1 MDRSTISKTA
11 CSSAKDRGELNYYC
25 VYIKQNPQMT
35 VQVAAI
41 TIIKVSFIQGVF
53 LSLVQFQFP
62 FRGFIFSCDMDAWPS
77 MFRCFVRLNSRGD
90 LYLERKF
97 QEDCC

>member
-1 MDRSTISKTA
+1 
-11 CSSAKDRGELNYYC
+11 
-25 VYIKQNPQMT
+25 MT

-97 QEDCC
+97 QGDCC